1 MGIDID
7 AFLEDFDSSND
18 VKKEDS
24 KIKETNDTNSKKIDL
39 TFNKYM
45 NDKFNKLEENVS
57 QEDFNFLV
65 KAYSEIKKFDK
76 NLPSKLLE
84 LNKTSSVVLNSLGKK
99 YTTTFLEGIKSNKNK
114 YGNFI
119 IQNLKQIETLISNNQ
134 IPKAINLYNKVT
146 SNYQLFPKEFIID
159 KIELGKKLRT
169 IEIRINEAFIVFW
182 EKELKQIKSN
192 LSNEISSL
200 KQNLV
205 PGKIETIESHLH
217 KINTIL
223 DNSPSIFYNELI
235 KERIQVSKI
244 IILSEEFLKT
254 QYLIEFKEKE
264 TQFNKLFERFH
275 TYQIK
280 KDVNSALITYDEL
293 LNLFERMP
301 DAFIEKKIGIYDRI
315 NKSFESLNN
324 LILTNSISQ
333 FMTTYSSSKILSQAR
348 EYIMHAKINTNFDKS
363 NLLSIKNQLD
373 EIPKELYLEK
383 EELETEIN
391 ELLNIIKTNENKN
404 EKTHNLNIKVKTPT
418 KISNIESNNISKDIT
433 NKKEEEETTNL
444 NITVKP
450 PVEKVITKPIIKEII
465 KPVVHK
471 QKPKENIE
479 LINTKTLNQ
488 NKLNKVNLTM
498 IDEINKNFNVIQNS
512 SDLGEK
518 ERLSKKIHFYIS
530 LLPLSELEKNSIITR
545 LNNR

>member
-391 ELLNIIKTNENKN
+391 ELLNIRKTNENKN

-433 NKKEEEETTNL
+433 KKKEEEETTNL

-450 PVEKVITKPIIKEII
+450 PDEKVITKP
-465 KPVVHK
+465 
-471 QKPKENIE
+471 
-479 LINTKTLNQ
+479 
-488 NKLNKVNLTM
+488 
-498 IDEINKNFNVIQNS
+498 
-512 SDLGEK
+512 
-518 ERLSKKIHFYIS
+518 
-530 LLPLSELEKNSIITR
+530 
-545 LNNR
+545 